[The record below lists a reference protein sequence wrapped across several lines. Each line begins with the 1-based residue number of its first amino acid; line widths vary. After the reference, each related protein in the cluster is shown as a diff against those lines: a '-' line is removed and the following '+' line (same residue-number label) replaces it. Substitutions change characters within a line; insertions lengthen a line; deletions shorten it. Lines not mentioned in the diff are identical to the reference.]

1 MDTYNLISSLAL
13 HLSCELHAVQHVRPD
28 APGKE
33 QGIPLS
39 ISTHRRSASR
49 ITPYK
54 VEQGR
59 NISEERGSAGAPSQG
74 ELSVALSRGGGN

>member
-1 MDTYNLISSLAL
+1 MDTYTLITAVN
-13 HLSCELHAVQHVRPD
+13 LSCQLHAVRRVRPGLL
-28 APGKE
+28 GKH

-59 NISEERGSAGAPSQG
+59 NISGERGFAGAPSQG
-74 ELSVALSRGGGN
+74 ELSVALSRGGN